1 MVNPDPAMF
10 PVFGFGKKVKEQ
22 KNYYNFISFFALV
35 VQKCS
40 LDCYLKNGIS
50 WLTFRQNVTYFLQF
64 PNFLKTM
71 VSDPKPLKV

>member
-35 VQKCS
+35 VQKMFVGLLFKKWHQLVDFS
-40 LDCYLKNGIS
+40 TKCYLFFTIS
-50 WLTFRQNVTYFLQF
+50 
-64 PNFLKTM
+64 
-71 VSDPKPLKV
+71 